1 VSEMMG
7 RPSSRVQ
14 PAVRPRKRRG
24 WRAHVLIALVLATL
38 GLAALVT
45 LAGSIGTRADLDQ
58 PPRGGQTVETVP
70 GAASAPTA
78 SIARADR
85 PRRSPAARLP
95 TSRQL
100 AAARRY
106 ARSRDGLVSFAVVD
120 SRDKLHCYRCRLRY
134 VSASLVK
141 AMLLVAYLDHLAA
154 EGHRLTASDRV
165 LLDPM
170 IRVSDNAAAT
180 AAYWRAGGDPALNGL
195 ARRAGMRNF
204 DVFGHWE
211 TAQLTAADQA
221 RFFAHLHGLTPRR
234 YWPYAHKLLSSVV
247 SWQSWGIPQASRPRW
262 RTLFKGGWRGTGR
275 GELVHQAARLERG
288 SRTMAI
294 AILTDG
300 NPSHL
305 YGRETVRGIAARLL
319 PAAG

>member
-1 VSEMMG
+1 MG
-7 RPSSRVQ
+7 SPSNPVQ
-14 PAVRPRKRRG
+14 PAVRRRKQRG
-24 WRAHVLIALVLATL
+24 WQALVLIALVLATL
-38 GLAALVT
+38 AALLT
-45 LAGSIGTRADLDQ
+45 LAGSVGRRADLDQ
-58 PPRGGQTVETVP
+58 PPRDGQAVETVP
-70 GAASAPTA
+70 GAASP
-78 SIARADR
+78 
-85 PRRSPAARLP
+85 PAARLP

-120 SRDKLHCYRCRLRY
+120 IHGKLHCHHCRLRY

-154 EGHRLTASDRV
+154 EGRPLTASDRA

-170 IRVSDNAAAT
+170 IRVSDNASAT
-180 AAYWRAGGDPALNGL
+180 AVYGRAGGDPALDRL
-195 ARRAGMRNF
+195 ARRARMRNF
-204 DVFGHWE
+204 AVFGHWG
-211 TAQLTAADQA
+211 TAQLSAADQA
-221 RFFAHLHGLTPRR
+221 RFFAHLDRLIPGRF
-234 YWPYAHKLLSSVV
+234 WPYAHKLLSSVA

-262 RTLFKGGWRGTGR
+262 RTLFKGGWRGTAH

-300 NPSHL
+300 NPSHA
-305 YGRETVRGIAARLL
+305 YGRETVHGIAARLL
-319 PAAG
+319 AAAG

>member
-1 VSEMMG
+1 
-7 RPSSRVQ
+7 
-14 PAVRPRKRRG
+14 
-24 WRAHVLIALVLATL
+24 VLIALVLATL

-58 PPRGGQTVETVP
+58 PPRGGQTVERVP
-70 GAASAPTA
+70 GAASAPTT
-78 SIARADR
+78 SMARADR
-85 PRRSPAARLP
+85 PRRTPAAKLP

-120 SRDKLHCYRCRLRY
+120 THGKLHCHHCRLRY

-141 AMLLVAYLDHLAA
+141 AMLLVAYLDRLSA
-154 EGHRLTASDRV
+154 EGRPLTAADLA

-170 IRVSDNAAAT
+170 IRVSDNASAT

-247 SWQSWGIPQASRPRW
+247 SWQSWGIPEVSRPRW
-262 RTLFKGGWRGTGR
+262 RTLFKGGWRGTWR

-300 NPSHL
+300 NPSHA
-305 YGRETVRGIAARLL
+305 YGRTTVRGIAARLL

>member
-1 VSEMMG
+1 MSEMMG
-7 RPSSRVQ
+7 RPSSPVQ
-14 PAVRPRKRRG
+14 PAVRPRKQRG
-24 WRAHVLIALVLATL
+24 WQALVLMGLVLATL
-38 GLAALVT
+38 GLAALLT
-45 LAGSIGTRADLDQ
+45 LAGSVGTRADLDQ
-58 PPRGGQTVETVP
+58 PPRGGQAVETIP
-70 GAASAPTA
+70 GAASP
-78 SIARADR
+78 
-85 PRRSPAARLP
+85 PAARLP

-120 SRDKLHCYRCRLRY
+120 IHGTLHCHHCRLRY

-141 AMLLVAYLDHLAA
+141 GMLLVAYLDHLAA
-154 EGHRLTASDRV
+154 KGRPLTASDRT

-170 IRVSDNAAAT
+170 IRVSDNASAT
-180 AAYWRAGGDPALNGL
+180 AVYGRAGGDPALSGL

-204 DVFGHWE
+204 DVFGHWG

-221 RFFAHLHGLTPRR
+221 RFFAHLDRLIPAR
-234 YWPYAHKLLSSVV
+234 YWLYAHRLLSSVA
-247 SWQSWGIPQASRPRW
+247 SWQSWGIPEASRLRW
-262 RTLFKGGWRGTGR
+262 QTLFKGGWRGTWR

-300 NPSHL
+300 NPSHA
-305 YGRETVRGIAARLL
+305 YGRTTVRGIAARLL